1 MAAQDAAFDKIME
14 MVGND
19 GPFQQRFN
27 YIFNA
32 AMVIF
37 GGMSFMNII
46 LALNVPDHWCHV
58 PGREHTNYTL
68 EQWKHLTLPRYFI
81 LASNLLIPTLCL
93 GCNFD
98 VEKFQ

>member
-14 MVGND
+14 LVGTD
-19 GPFQQRFN
+19 GPFQFRFN
-27 YIFNA
+27 MIYNA

-46 LALNVPDHWCHV
+46 LALNVPDHWCYV

-68 EQWKHLTLPRYFI
+68 HQWKHLTIPRYALI
-81 LASNLLIPTLCL
+81 LFNTSMRYVYRSL
-93 GCNFD
+93 
-98 VEKFQ
+98 